1 MKKIVS
7 KNKEDW
13 HEKMQEA
20 NWAYRTT
27 VRTPTQMPP
36 YSLVFGGEAV
46 LPIELEHPSLRVAVH
61 EKLTEEEQMK
71 LRLAELESLEGQ
83 TKTDSP
89 TEPRAVSHSN
99 GKILQLF
106 GSRTSVKAR

>member
-7 KNKEDW
+7 KNKKDW

-27 VRTPTQMPP
+27 VRTPTQMTP

-83 TKTDSP
+83 RLIAQQNL
-89 TEPRAVSHSN
+89 E
-99 GKILQLF
+99 LY
-106 GSRTSVKAR
+106 RTQMERSYNFLVQGRV